1 MFRFLR
7 RTIFSKIMF
16 IPFECAFKGQVR
28 IKLLSFSFYKAEG
41 WFAFPNFYS
50 VLYVQYDG
58 KLSIQVLGIDIL
70 NNED

>member
-16 IPFECAFKGQVR
+16 VPMECTFKDQVR
-28 IKLLSFSFYKAEG
+28 INILSFSFYKEG

-58 KLSIQVLGIDIL
+58 KFSIQVLGIDIL